1 MRNTRTIDR
10 TSPVAIW
17 KEEDMIGGER
27 VKAMVA
33 ILRTKGC
40 WWSKSGGCSMCGYNV
55 ESTDVSVDDLKAQLA
70 RLLDRY
76 DGEPMLKVYT
86 SGSFLDENEV
96 PAAIKGELF
105 DSFPKVRRFLIESR
119 PEFVIE
125 ANIDALPKGR
135 SAIALGL
142 ESANDDVLD
151 RSVRKGFHLKDYQRA
166 AEVLA
171 SSSVPLRTYLLL
183 KPPYLTEAQA
193 IRDTVASIEVA
204 RRTSETISINPLNV
218 QSHTLVEALWRR
230 GDYRPPWLWSLV
242 EVLRSTAGKG
252 GPRILSTPSGGG
264 TPRGVHNCGKCDRKI
279 LDAVE
284 RFSYTQDVRE
294 LDELECGCR
303 HEWEGLLLYQDRMR
317 TAVDLDRHLGSDQER

>member
-1 MRNTRTIDR
+1 MRSTRTIDR

-70 RLLDRY
+70 KLLDRY

-96 PAAIKGELF
+96 PSTIKGELF
-105 DSFPKVRRFLIESR
+105 DSFPRVRRFLIESR
-119 PEFVIE
+119 PEFVVE
-125 ANIDALPKGR
+125 STIDSLPKGR

-142 ESANDDVLD
+142 ESADDDVLD
-151 RSVRKGFHLKDYQRA
+151 RSVRKGFHLNDYQRA
-166 AEVLA
+166 ADVLA
-171 SSSVPLRTYLLL
+171 SGSVPLRTYLLL
-183 KPPYLTEAQA
+183 KPPYLTEARA
-193 IRDTVASIEVA
+193 IKDTTASIEVA

-242 EVLRSTAGKG
+242 EVLRCTAGKG

-294 LDELECGCR
+294 LDGLECGCR